1 MKNKPTTETAMTGFA
16 RIAAMVLAFLVSMTL
31 VEAKAI
37 SGKVTNAKGKAME
50 GVMISAFT
58 KDFNQVKTISV
69 FSQND
74 GSFTIGGLRDRKYYV
89 RARLMGQLDEWQHCQ
104 STSEAKCLQRGMF
117 YHRPSNIECSTD
129 ILTMYRAKLQ

>member
-1 MKNKPTTETAMTGFA
+1 MKNKLNMK
-16 RIAAMVLAFLVSMTL
+16 IAAMFLALLVSATFSD
-31 VEAKAI
+31 AKTI

-50 GVMISAFT
+50 GVMVSAFT

-89 RARLMGQLDEWQHCQ
+89 RARLMGQLDVWQKDVNETQGGCAQ
-104 STSEAKCLQRGMF
+104 SHPYKDCREQSQTVRTGKR
-117 YHRPSNIECSTD
+117 HR
-129 ILTMYRAKLQ
+129 